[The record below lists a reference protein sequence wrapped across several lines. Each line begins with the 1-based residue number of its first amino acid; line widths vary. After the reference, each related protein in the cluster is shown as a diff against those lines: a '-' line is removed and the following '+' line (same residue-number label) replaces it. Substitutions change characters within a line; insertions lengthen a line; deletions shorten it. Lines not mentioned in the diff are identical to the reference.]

1 MSTSFVPGAKLVCLL
16 LPTLPDS
23 RLRDMVVTEQALH
36 AAATL
41 VPISLTRLCTMALRY
56 SLIMA
61 GAKVGGEQLSAVSYS
76 TAALSGRTA
85 VAVGPQRL
93 RFGGLTQ
100 PKHGIYLQHW
110 L

>member
-1 MSTSFVPGAKLVCLL
+1 ML
-16 LPTLPDS
+16 
-23 RLRDMVVTEQALH
+23 
-36 AAATL
+36 AAADAARLETARHGGDGTGASRGSDPRL
-41 VPISLTRLCTMALRY
+41 TNVHVPISLTRLCTTALRY